1 MKKQSKIKGEAY
13 SEGGK
18 EEVQKMHT
26 RESIPHACLK
36 GAPIPC

>member
-18 EEVQKMHT
+18 EEVQKNAHQRVHST
-26 RESIPHACLK
+26 RLP
-36 GAPIPC
+36 